1 MITSKGG
8 WFQKLNENQN
18 IKLPIAHGEGCY
30 HCDQDTLKRLVDN
43 DLIAL
48 KYKTNPNGSTSDIA
62 GITNEKGNV
71 LGLMPHPERAC
82 DESIGG
88 IDGLYTLRSLITQ

>member
-1 MITSKGG
+1 M
-8 WFQKLNENQN
+8 
-18 IKLPIAHGEGCY
+18 
-30 HCDQDTLKRLVDN
+30 
-43 DLIAL
+43 